1 MIAASA
7 IIRTQPQ
14 SYIKYS
20 PEIEAELSQLV
31 GMIVAASPALA
42 ATYPPRWLA
51 IQLLEGD
58 ELLLAEVQASP
69 GGPAIQSTLAR
80 SLARLQQIYGEDIDV
95 TLADYRYSFVHELV
109 GRVVTRS
116 APRQMHL
123 SDRVDQILT
132 HRYLGIPIFLVIMWV
147 VFKITTDIATPYLDW
162 IDGVITGPITHW
174 VVSILG
180 LVGLGGGWVES
191 LFVSGIIA
199 GVGGVLV
206 FVPVLMSLYLAL
218 AILED
223 SGYMARAAFVMD
235 RLMSLLGLHG
245 KSFLP
250 LIVGF
255 GCTVPALYATRTL
268 ENQRDRILTGLL
280 VPFMS
285 CGARLPVYVLFAT
298 IFFPKHAGLV
308 IFSLYFIGILTAI
321 TLGIIL
327 RRTLF
332 RSKEVAPLLMEFP
345 PYRLPTARNIWRYL
359 WERTSAFIRNA
370 WTVILAASIVIWFL
384 MAIPT
389 GRSGAFANTEVDDSA
404 FAVISGSLAPLFAP
418 LGFGSWQ
425 ATGALITGLAA
436 KEVVISTMAQV
447 YHVERVEATTEST
460 TFFQDVGQIVI
471 SFVGA
476 TIDTIKSIPLIVGIN
491 LFEEEA
497 VADQTDLMAALRHS
511 FETSSGG
518 YGALAAYA
526 FMVFVLL
533 YTPCVASMA
542 AERHELG
549 SKWMWFSV
557 VGQLMLAWL
566 VALVVFQ
573 GGRLVV
579 SWAGG

>member
-1 MIAASA
+1 LIAVSA
-7 IIRTQPQ
+7 ISRTQPQ

-31 GMIVAASPALA
+31 GMIVAASPTLA

-58 ELLLAEVQASP
+58 ELLLAEVQTSP

-80 SLARLQQIYGEDIDV
+80 SLARLQQIYGDDIDV
-95 TLADYRYSFVHELV
+95 TLADFRYSFVHELV

-162 IDGVITGPITHW
+162 IDAVIIGPITHW

-180 LVGLGGGWVES
+180 LLGLDGSWVES

-308 IFSLYFIGILTAI
+308 IFSLYLIGILTAI

-345 PYRLPTARNIWRYL
+345 PYRLPTAKNIWHYI
-359 WERTSAFIRNA
+359 WERPSAFIRNA

-389 GRSGAFANTEVDDSA
+389 GRSGAFANTDVDDSA
-404 FAVISGSLAPLFAP
+404 FAAISGSLAPLFAP

-425 ATGALITGLAA
+425 STGALITGLAA

-447 YHVERVEATTEST
+447 YHVERVEATTETT
-460 TFFQDVGQIVI
+460 TFFQDVGQMVI
-471 SFVGA
+471 SFVRA

-511 FETSSGG
+511 FEASSGG

-579 SWAGG
+579 SWVGG